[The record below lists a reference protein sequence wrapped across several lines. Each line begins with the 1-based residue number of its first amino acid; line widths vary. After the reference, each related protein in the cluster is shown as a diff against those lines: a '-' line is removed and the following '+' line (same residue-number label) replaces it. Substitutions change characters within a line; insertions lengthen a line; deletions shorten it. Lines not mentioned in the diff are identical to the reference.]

1 MDAACGDIGCAR
13 HPAAAGGERV
23 HSTTNGTGAVK
34 QWSPIEKAYL
44 PAPCN
49 AVADTLKSRANLARG
64 ISHQRRSNSASVARS
79 SFAASSQC
87 HLRDQGHHRPASRWL
102 PPSARRRPGSP
113 VRDQWQTAMSVI
125 MAYETAPRCSSQP
138 RRATAVDYPWT
149 ASALRSQPA
158 ILLSDRMIG
167 ATAS

>member
-64 ISHQRRSNSASVARS
+64 ISHQRRSNSASAARS
-79 SFAASSQC
+79 SFAASFAVSLC
-87 HLRDQGHHRPASRWL
+87 AIKVTIGLHRVGCRPVRVGGPALLFVISG
-102 PPSARRRPGSP
+102 RRRCP
-113 VRDQWQTAMSVI
+113 
-125 MAYETAPRCSSQP
+125 
-138 RRATAVDYPWT
+138 
-149 ASALRSQPA
+149 
-158 ILLSDRMIG
+158 
-167 ATAS
+167 

>member
-64 ISHQRRSNSASVARS
+64 ISHQRRSKLGLGCKVIVRS
-79 SFAASSQC
+79 QFAVPLCAIKVTIG
-87 HLRDQGHHRPASRWL
+87 LHRVGCR
-102 PPSARRRPGSP
+102 P
-113 VRDQWQTAMSVI
+113 VRVAAEM
-125 MAYETAPRCSSQP
+125 R
-138 RRATAVDYPWT
+138 
-149 ASALRSQPA
+149 
-158 ILLSDRMIG
+158 
-167 ATAS
+167 